1 MIYLD
6 KNIAV
11 VTYNVDSTPPYDDIL
26 DTVALDTAYKIHI
39 LLAFPKD
46 KMLCDQYREDNLYDM
61 LDALVDA
68 NTTGRPIYVHLP
80 NGFSLPDK
88 LKPFIMKR
96 VTFIQDKNVKK
107 YRFGDVYLMR
117 RKSGYY
123 IRVSKNTYMN
133 PVNKWCK
140 LHMDL

>member
-11 VTYNVDSTPPYDDIL
+11 ITYNVDSTPPYDDIL
-26 DTVALDTAYKIHI
+26 DTIALDTTYKIHI
-39 LLAFPKD
+39 LLVFPKN

-61 LDALVDA
+61 LNALVDA

-80 NGFSLPDK
+80 NGVALPDK

-96 VTFIQDKNVKK
+96 VTFIQDKNAKK
-107 YRFGDVYLMR
+107 YRFGDIYLMR

-123 IRVSKNTYMN
+123 LRVSENTYMN